1 MIYTILLNLNRQRKE
16 PEFTQ
21 RSVKHARARE
31 KRIPISSNLID
42 RRRFLCGLGASSLAI
57 GLGAM
62 PASSSGAPA
71 VEPCLFEVGVC
82 SSSSNWK
89 AINGAGCAYVEESV
103 GKFLTPNSPDAD
115 FAKFAEEFKTK
126 GIPVRACNGFLPAGM
141 KLVGPTPSHDEA
153 VAYASKALQRAKLLG
168 IRVVVLGSGGARK
181 IPEGFDRAKAEEQ
194 FIRVVGRIGQAAEAA
209 NVTVAMESLNRSET
223 NFGNSL
229 RECLRLIN
237 AINHP
242 RVRLTADIYHMLRED
257 EGPDA
262 LTEAGV
268 KVVHCHLAEKAERR
282 PPGTA
287 GEDFKPY
294 LRALKKVGF
303 RGGISLE
310 CRWQNFVDEIGPAV
324 AALKK
329 QIEAV
334 RAEA

>member
-1 MIYTILLNLNRQRKE
+1 MIQSRQDETGRGLLTASLPCSRR
-16 PEFTQ
+16 EFLRGLTAG
-21 RSVKHARARE
+21 SLA
-31 KRIPISSNLID
+31 L
-42 RRRFLCGLGASSLAI
+42 GLGSLP
-57 GLGAM
+57 GACR
-62 PASSSGAPA
+62 GAAPGS
-71 VEPCLFEVGVC
+71 CHFDIGVC
-82 SSSSNWK
+82 TSASNWEVIHK
-89 AINGAGCAYVEESV
+89 AGCAYVEESV
-103 GKFLTPNSPDAD
+103 GKLLNPALSDAE
-115 FAKFAEEFKTK
+115 FARFAEAFIAK
-126 GIPVRACNGFLPAGM
+126 GIPVRACNGFLPGEM
-141 KLVGPTPSHDEA
+141 KLVGPAARHDDA
-153 VAYASKALQRAKLLG
+153 VTFAGQALRRAKRLG
-168 IRVVVLGSGGARK
+168 VQIVVLGSGGARK
-181 IPEGFDRAKAEEQ
+181 VPEGFDQAKAEEQ
-194 FIRVVGRIGQAAEAA
+194 FVQVVGRIGQAAEAA
-209 NVTVAMESLNRSET
+209 RVTVAMESLNRSET

-310 CRWQNFVDEIGPAV
+310 CRWQNFVEEIGPAV
-324 AALKK
+324 AALKE